1 MLGFTFFIHFF
12 QNVIVSVNADGGTSK
27 PVNLSYVEPGGAQP
41 YAFTFRG
48 DIFHSRKIAAV
59 KARSDKD
66 SVVVKLLENG
76 RQAQVSSNYSNGNIL
91 LCDRT
96 CCKNVQLM
104 CQILT

>member
-1 MLGFTFFIHFF
+1 
-12 QNVIVSVNADGGTSK
+12 VSVNADGGTLK
-27 PVNLSYVEPGGAQP
+27 PVNVSYVEPGGAQP

-48 DIFHSRKIAAV
+48 DIFHSGKIAAV
-59 KARSDKD
+59 KPKSDKD
-66 SVVVKLLENG
+66 SLAVKLLENG

-104 CQILT
+104 RQILT